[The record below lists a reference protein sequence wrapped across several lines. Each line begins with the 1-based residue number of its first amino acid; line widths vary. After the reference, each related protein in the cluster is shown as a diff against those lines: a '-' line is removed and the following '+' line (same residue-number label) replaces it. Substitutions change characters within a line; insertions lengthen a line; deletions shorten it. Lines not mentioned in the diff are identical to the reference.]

1 MLVLVV
7 TFGKAAK
14 APIELKAPS
23 SLPVPEGS
31 LSALLRVGSAPAV
44 APAAPAAAL
53 EEEPRSRSPRRC
65 SKGIEKSKEMFE
77 HLFVVEVVC

>member
-1 MLVLVV
+1 MKAVLVPVV

-31 LSALLRVGSAPAV
+31 LSALLRVGSVGSAPAV
-44 APAAPAAAL
+44 APAPAAL

-65 SKGIEKSKEMFE
+65 SEAE
-77 HLFVVEVVC
+77 

>member
-31 LSALLRVGSAPAV
+31 LSALLRVGSAQAV
-44 APAAPAAAL
+44 APAPAA

-65 SKGIEKSKEMFE
+65 SKVFFLGEAE
-77 HLFVVEVVC
+77 